1 MFRLSINPITS
12 RQTNKLRQVVMGTLN
27 ENESN
32 YKRVDKII
40 LSIIKFILV
49 LFAAY
54 VIYALGY
61 FILMRDS
68 FAYPIS
74 NC

>member
-27 ENESN
+27 ENDSN
-32 YKRVDKII
+32 YKRGDKII

-49 LFAAY
+49 LLAAY

-61 FILMRDS
+61 FILMLL
-68 FAYPIS
+68 
-74 NC
+74 